1 MAASLNN
8 RIALVTGGASGIG
21 RATCLLL
28 AREGAKV
35 VVADVQQDQ
44 ANETVRLVKA
54 AGGEAMSVACDVSK
68 AAEVEALVQTCVSR
82 HGRLDCGINVAGILG
97 EMGKIHECTEENYD
111 RVMATNTKGIWLC
124 MKYEIIQMLAQGSGV
139 IVNIASVA
147 GEAGTPDLAVYGAS
161 KVAIT
166 MLTRAA
172 AVDLVARNIR
182 VNAINPGFVQTEMV
196 DQQEVDY
203 PDKVKEYRDSLRI
216 KRMGRP
222 EEIAEA
228 IVWLC
233 SDKASFV
240 AGQVMNVDGAALA

>member
-1 MAASLNN
+1 MAASLND

-35 VVADVQQDQ
+35 IVADMHQDK
-44 ANETVRLVKA
+44 ASETVQLVRA
-54 AGGEAMSVACDVSK
+54 AGGEAMAVACDVSK
-68 AAEVEALVQTCVSR
+68 ARDVEGLVQACVSR

-97 EMGKIHECTEENYD
+97 KMGKIHECTEDNYD

-124 MKYEIIQMLAQGSGV
+124 MKYEITQMLAQGSGV

-147 GEAGTPDLAVYGAS
+147 GVAGTPDLPVYGAS
-161 KVAIT
+161 KAAVA

-182 VNAINPGFVQTEMV
+182 VNAINPGFVQTPMV

-203 PDKVKEYRDSLRI
+203 PELVKEYQDGLRI
-216 KRMGRP
+216 GRMGRP

-228 IVWLC
+228 VVWLC
-233 SDKASFV
+233 SDQASFV

>member
-1 MAASLNN
+1 MAGSLNN

-35 VVADVQQDQ
+35 VVADVQQDK
-44 ANETVRLVKA
+44 ANETVRSVKA
-54 AGGEAMSVACDVSK
+54 AGGEAMSVACDVSNTG
-68 AAEVEALVQTCVSR
+68 EVEALVQACVSR
-82 HGRLDCGINVAGILG
+82 YGRLDCGINVAGILG

-147 GEAGTPDLAVYGAS
+147 GAAGTPDLPVYGAS
-161 KVAIT
+161 KVAVT

-216 KRMGRP
+216 GRMGRP

-228 IVWLC
+228 VVWLC

>member
-1 MAASLNN
+1 MAASLKN

-35 VVADVQQDQ
+35 VVADVQQDK
-44 ANETVRLVKA
+44 ANETVRLVEA
-54 AGGEAMSVACDVSK
+54 VGGEAMAVACDVSK
-68 AAEVEALVQTCVSR
+68 AGQVEALVQACVSR

-147 GEAGTPDLAVYGAS
+147 GAAGTPDLAVYGAS

-172 AVDLVARNIR
+172 AVDLVAKNIR

-216 KRMGRP
+216 GRMGRP

-228 IVWLC
+228 VVWLC

>member
-44 ANETVRLVKA
+44 ASETVRLVQA
-54 AGGEAMSVACDVSK
+54 AGGEAMAVGCDVSN
-68 AAEVEALVQTCVSR
+68 AAEVEALVQACVSR

-124 MKYEIIQMLAQGSGV
+124 MKYEIIQMLRQGSGV

-147 GEAGTPDLAVYGAS
+147 GGAGTPDLAVYGAS
-161 KVAIT
+161 KVAVT

-196 DQQEVDY
+196 DQQELDY

-216 KRMGRP
+216 GRMGRP

>member
-1 MAASLNN
+1 MAASLDN

-35 VVADVQQDQ
+35 VVADVQQDK
-44 ANETVRLVKA
+44 ASETVQLVKA
-54 AGGEAMSVACDVSK
+54 AGGEAMSVACDVTK
-68 AAEVEALVQTCVSR
+68 AGEVEGLVQACVSR

-97 EMGKIHECTEENYD
+97 EMGKIHECTEDNYD

-161 KVAIT
+161 KVAVT

-182 VNAINPGFVQTEMV
+182 VNAINPGFVQTAMV
-196 DQQEVDY
+196 DKQEADY
-203 PDKVKEYRDSLRI
+203 PEKVEEYREGLRI
-216 KRMGRP
+216 GRMGRP

-228 IVWLC
+228 VVWLC

-240 AGQVMNVDGAALA
+240 AGQAMNVDGAALA

>member
-44 ANETVRLVKA
+44 ANETVRLVQA

-68 AAEVEALVQTCVSR
+68 AAEVEALVQACVSR

-97 EMGKIHECTEENYD
+97 EMSKIHECTEENYD

-147 GEAGTPDLAVYGAS
+147 GAAGTPDLAVYGAS

-216 KRMGRP
+216 GRMGRP